1 MDESDKVFQI
11 RPVWSCFP
19 DHGDYSRDWQVNKDW
34 MRCSFCEV
42 FQMDV
47 AEEDFLKIFFLSA
60 HRTYVIQVQTTSSH
74 SFASLHISFDCKKI
88 IWTVN

>member
-1 MDESDKVFQI
+1 
-11 RPVWSCFP
+11 
-19 DHGDYSRDWQVNKDW
+19 
-34 MRCSFCEV
+34 
-42 FQMDV
+42 MDV